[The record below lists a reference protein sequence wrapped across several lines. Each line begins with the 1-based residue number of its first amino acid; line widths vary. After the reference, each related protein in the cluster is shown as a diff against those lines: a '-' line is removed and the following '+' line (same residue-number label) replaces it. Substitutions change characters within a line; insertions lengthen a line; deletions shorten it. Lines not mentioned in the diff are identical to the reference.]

1 MKKME
6 IHVNRGILLE
16 KGTLGPT
23 IKKARFYLK
32 KVVKSWE
39 RVHCLVKRQIFKME
53 RHVSRKRAL
62 F

>member
-39 RVHCLVKRQIFKME
+39 SVHCLVKSGLKMIYCIF
-53 RHVSRKRAL
+53 L
-62 F
+62 LG